1 MLALFFLFSMPW
13 SAANEFDAYVKKA
26 EAQPSMAAGATV
38 EVEGG
43 LIHDWSAETVV
54 KDRTPEQVIAV
65 LQSYERY
72 RDIYPE
78 VTASRLISKEGNR
91 FRVALQLKRKKF
103 LTVILNTESEVQY
116 QKVGEGRWRVA
127 SRSTKVEEA
136 DGGDNG
142 FLWRL
147 NAYWTITAEPG
158 GVRLQCR
165 SISLTRDVP
174 LGLGWAVKPLLREM
188 PQESLTGMLTATVK
202 ALK

>member
-1 MLALFFLFSMPW
+1 MPW

-26 EAQPSMAAGATV
+26 EAQSVMAAGATI
-38 EVEGG
+38 EVKGG
-43 LIHDWSAETVV
+43 LIHDWSAEAFV

-72 RDIYPE
+72 REIYPE
-78 VTASRLISKEGNR
+78 VTASRLLSKEGNR
-91 FRVALQLKRKKF
+91 FRAALQLKRKKF
-103 LTVILNTESEVQY
+103 LTVILNTEYDVEY
-116 QKVGEGRWRVA
+116 QKVDEGRWRVV

-147 NAYWTITAEPG
+147 NAYWVISAEPG

-165 SISLTRDVP
+165 SVSLSRDVP
-174 LGLGWAVKPLLREM
+174 LGLSWAVKPLLREM
-188 PQESLTGMLTATVK
+188 PQESLAGMLSATVK
-202 ALK
+202 ALR

>member
-1 MLALFFLFSMPW
+1 MIALFLFFSMPW

-26 EAQPSMAAGATV
+26 EAQSVMAAGATI
-38 EVEGG
+38 EVKGG
-43 LIHDWSAETVV
+43 LIHDWSAEAFV

-72 RDIYPE
+72 REIYPE
-78 VTASRLISKEGNR
+78 VTASRLLSKEGNR
-91 FRVALQLKRKKF
+91 FRAALQLKRKKF
-103 LTVILNTESEVQY
+103 LTVILNTEYDVEY
-116 QKVGEGRWRVA
+116 QKVDEGRWRVV

-147 NAYWTITAEPG
+147 NAYWVISAEPG

-165 SISLTRDVP
+165 SVSLSRDVP
-174 LGLGWAVKPLLREM
+174 LGLSWAVKPLLREM
-188 PQESLTGMLTATVK
+188 PQESLAGMLSATVK
-202 ALK
+202 ALR

>member
-1 MLALFFLFSMPW
+1 MIALFLFFSMPW

-26 EAQPSMAAGATV
+26 EAQSVMAAGATI
-38 EVEGG
+38 EVKGG
-43 LIHDWSAETVV
+43 LIHDWSAEAFV

-72 RDIYPE
+72 REIYPE
-78 VTASRLISKEGNR
+78 WTSSRLLSKEGNR
-91 FRVALQLKRKKF
+91 FRAALQLKRKKF
-103 LTVILNTESEVQY
+103 LTVILNTEYDVEY
-116 QKVGEGRWRVA
+116 QKVDEGRWRVV

-147 NAYWTITAEPG
+147 NAYWVISAEPG

-165 SISLTRDVP
+165 SVSLSRDVP
-174 LGLGWAVKPLLREM
+174 LGLSWAVKPLLREM
-188 PQESLTGMLTATVK
+188 PQESLAGMLSATVK
-202 ALK
+202 ALR